1 MKKQMTVNE
10 FVKQFTSCQTE
21 AAKTAALKGIIKTH
35 YVPYDQKVFLARM
48 CVEVSNVDTK
58 TKLVRLNTPA
68 TYLTYTTTI
77 LSMYTNLK
85 LEKDKSSET
94 YDALM
99 KANALQP
106 LLDCIGSD
114 LDEFQSVLKMCADD
128 FRENETSTRSAVE
141 KLIAFMTTML
151 DTSVQGLA
159 EAMNSKE
166 EKNED
171 AETSTQK

>member
-1 MKKQMTVNE
+1 MTVNE

-21 AAKTAALKGIIKTH
+21 AAKTVALKGIIKTH

-58 TKLVRLNTPA
+58 TRLVRLNTLA
-68 TYLTYTTTI
+68 TYLNYTTTI
-77 LSMYTNLK
+77 LSTYTNLK
-85 LEKDKSSET
+85 LEKDKSSEA

-99 KANALQP
+99 EANALQP

-141 KLIAFMTTML
+141 KLIAFMATML

-159 EAMNSKE
+159 EAMNVKEIENEE
-166 EKNED
+166 EKKT
-171 AETSTQK
+171 AEK

>member
-10 FVKQFTSCQTE
+10 FIKQFTSCQTE
-21 AAKTAALKGIIKTH
+21 AAKTVALKGIITTH

-58 TKLVRLNTPA
+58 TRLVRLNTPA
-68 TYLTYTTTI
+68 TYLNYTTTI

-85 LEKDKSSET
+85 LEKDKSSEA

-99 KANALQP
+99 EANALQP

-141 KLIAFMTTML
+141 KLIAFMATML

-159 EAMNSKE
+159 EAMNVKE
-166 EKNED
+166 IENEEETKTAEK
-171 AETSTQK
+171 

>member
-10 FVKQFTSCQTE
+10 FIKQFTSCQTE

-68 TYLTYTTTI
+68 TYLNYTTTI

-85 LEKDKSSET
+85 LEKAKSSET

-106 LLDCIGSD
+106 LLDYIGSD
-114 LDEFQSVLKMCADD
+114 LDEFQSVLKMCIDD
-128 FRENETSTRSAVE
+128 FRENETSTRSAIE
-141 KLIAFMTTML
+141 KLIAFMATML
-151 DTSVQGLA
+151 DTSVQGLT
-159 EAMNSKE
+159 EAMNSKKEKKE
-166 EKNED
+166 EKGI
-171 AETSTQK
+171 STQK